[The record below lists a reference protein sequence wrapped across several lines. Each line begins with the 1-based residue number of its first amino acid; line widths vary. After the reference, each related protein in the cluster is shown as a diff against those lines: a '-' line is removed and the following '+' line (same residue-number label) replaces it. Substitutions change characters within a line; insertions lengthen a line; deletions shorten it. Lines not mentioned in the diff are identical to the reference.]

1 MDFRDGVI
9 VYTLSAECAGR
20 NQVFSLVFFGSL
32 TFSSKIA
39 HAVGASERAVFPA
52 VQAYRVDCRMKMKPK
67 SPIQHADGVQRELVP
82 SHPRL
87 IGYLCWLVGFSG
99 LHRFYFGKPLTGV
112 IWFFSGGLL
121 LVGWIVDLFLI
132 SGMAEEAEG
141 KYENG
146 RFDYSLTWGLLVL
159 FGIFGAHR
167 FYLGKIGTGLLY
179 LLSAG
184 LFGFGIV
191 YDVCTL
197 NDQID
202 EQNQKASAS
211 G

>member
-1 MDFRDGVI
+1 M
-9 VYTLSAECAGR
+9 YTLSARCTDR
-20 NQVFSLVFFGSL
+20 NQGFSYQFRGSL
-32 TFSSKIA
+32 TSSTMVGHAKGHSEKAIFSSLQVHRLK
-39 HAVGASERAVFPA
+39 
-52 VQAYRVDCRMKMKPK
+52 CRTTMTPQ
-67 SPIQHADGVQRELVP
+67 SNEPIQNAPMQHVEGIQRELAS

-87 IGYLCWLVGFSG
+87 IGYLFWLVGFSG
-99 LHRFYFGKPLTGV
+99 LHRFYFGKPLTGAV
-112 IWFFSGGLL
+112 WFFTGGLL

-132 SGMAEEAEG
+132 PAMADEADRE
-141 KYENG
+141 YENG

-179 LLSAG
+179 LLTAG
-184 LFGFGIV
+184 LFGFGII

-202 EQNQKASAS
+202 EQSQKATVSS
-211 G
+211 

>member
-1 MDFRDGVI
+1 M
-9 VYTLSAECAGR
+9 YTLSARCINR
-20 NQVFSLVFFGSL
+20 NQGFSDQFPGSL
-32 TFSSKIA
+32 TSLTKIG
-39 HAVGASERAVFPA
+39 HAVGVSERAIFSNLQVH
-52 VQAYRVDCRMKMKPK
+52 RLNDRTTMKPQ
-67 SPIQHADGVQRELVP
+67 SNVPIQHTEGIQRELAP

-87 IGYLCWLVGFSG
+87 VGYLFWLVGFSG
-99 LHRFYFGKPLTGV
+99 LHRFYFGKPLTGAV
-112 IWFFSGGLL
+112 WFFTGGLL

-132 SGMAEEAEG
+132 PAMADEADREY
-141 KYENG
+141 KNG

-179 LLSAG
+179 LLTAG
-184 LFGFGIV
+184 LFGFGII

-202 EQNQKASAS
+202 EQSQQATVGS
-211 G
+211 